1 MVRTILLLRCTT
13 MPDGDGDRFQQATK
27 YFRDSLPGGYL
38 DRRTQPSP
46 YKEYPNAHK
55 IELYHPDD
63 ICTISL
69 SDAIKSRRSVRNY
82 SKRPISREELS
93 FLLWASNGIEKTE
106 EGNEFR
112 TAPSAGALYPIETY
126 IIVNRVDGLEQGVY
140 HYNVRRHA
148 LEVLQLGN
156 FGKDIALAALD
167 QRMCLDAAVVLI
179 WTAFFERS
187 KWKYKQRGYRYM
199 YLDSGHIAENLALA
213 CTGLGMGSCQIG
225 ALYDDEVNSIIEV
238 DGVEESVLY
247 MSSVGPLPK

>member
-1 MVRTILLLRCTT
+1 
-13 MPDGDGDRFQQATK
+13 MPDDNGDRFQQNTK
-27 YFRDSLPGGYL
+27 YFRDDLTDGYL
-38 DRRTQPSP
+38 DWSTQPSP

-63 ICTISL
+63 ICKISL
-69 SDAIKSRRSVRNY
+69 TDAIKSRRSVRNY

-93 FLLWASNGIEKTE
+93 FLIWASNGIERAE
-106 EGNEFR
+106 EGKEFR

-126 IIVNRVDGLEQGVY
+126 VIVNRVDGLEQGVY

-148 LEVLQLGN
+148 LEALRLGN

-167 QRMCLDAAVVLI
+167 QRMCLDAAVVFV
-179 WTAFFERS
+179 WTAVFERS

-199 YLDSGHIAENLALA
+199 YMDAGHIAENLALA
-213 CTGLGMGSCQIG
+213 SIGLGMGSCQIG
-225 ALYDDEVNSIIEV
+225 ALYDEEVNSIIEV